1 VGDLRKPKP
10 QRRRGLHSTGRPAAL
25 AFVAGALNAV
35 VLARGLTV
43 GGREDA
49 MTALANFWQRVAG
62 LQSGAVLRPSWYGL
76 ITHNY
81 RLEHSPAYFF
91 FDLLSRV
98 FSPYQFT
105 PLNYNSPQIDPSGSS
120 RFRGSPVRRDRAPS
134 RRSSAAPA
142 TTKPPISKTVFTRL
156 RCLTSHERAPALRPE
171 TAHCRSLISHSRPAV
186 SVSCASGLGGLCS

>member
-1 VGDLRKPKP
+1 MGDLRKP
-10 QRRRGLHSTGRPAAL
+10 STGRTAAL

-62 LQSGAVLRPSWYGL
+62 LQSGAVLRPSWYDL

-105 PLNYNSPQIDPSGSS
+105 PLNYNSLKSILAEVVDFEG
-120 RFRGSPVRRDRAPS
+120 RRYVE
-134 RRSSAAPA
+134 
-142 TTKPPISKTVFTRL
+142 TERL
-156 RCLTSHERAPALRPE
+156 RGGHPRSCCNKAPDLEDGFSHVCVA
-171 TAHCRSLISHSRPAV
+171 
-186 SVSCASGLGGLCS
+186 

>member
-10 QRRRGLHSTGRPAAL
+10 QRRRDSIPQVARPHSLSLR
-25 AFVAGALNAV
+25 GALNAV

-62 LQSGAVLRPSWYGL
+62 LQSGAVLRPSWYDL

-81 RLEHSPAYFF
+81 RLEHSAAYFF

-120 RFRGSPVRRDRAPS
+120 RFRGSPVFAAVI
-134 RRSSAAPA
+134 RRSCYNKAPDLEDGFHTSALPDQ
-142 TTKPPISKTVFTRL
+142 S
-156 RCLTSHERAPALRPE
+156 
-171 TAHCRSLISHSRPAV
+171 
-186 SVSCASGLGGLCS
+186 

>member
-10 QRRRGLHSTGRPAAL
+10 QRRRGLHSTGRTAAL

-62 LQSGAVLRPSWYGL
+62 LQSGAVLRPSWYDL

-120 RFRGSPVRRDRAPS
+120 RFRGVFLHAAAMRGSQNLAGIATMACPA
-134 RRSSAAPA
+134 SS
-142 TTKPPISKTVFTRL
+142 TG
-156 RCLTSHERAPALRPE
+156 
-171 TAHCRSLISHSRPAV
+171 V
-186 SVSCASGLGGLCS
+186 S